1 MARCVV
7 CSIQHF
13 VAGGFFGVPN
23 QDWFRETFDRYA
35 GELVSYAR
43 ILLRDVDDLRS
54 YAEDSVQMAF
64 LQLCANQHAVREH
77 ENIEAWLKCVV
88 KNRIADDMRKLQMR
102 FRRLGMPV
110 DMEELE
116 KREARYRRDVDDGM
130 LAGEAEIERSC
141 VHRIEY
147 AYRVDDMR
155 VGWWWADKVS
165 NFPMT
170 LSILLWV
177 TDSGVDEAYGR
188 AVSFAP
194 CVEVARADILAQD
207 AIADLAQSSTL
218 PELMYLPI
226 EQDEKEVLRPAWVVL
241 VDMGTPHE
249 YDAFTGE
256 ELLNGWDALPQ

>member
-54 YAEDSVQMAF
+54 YAEDYAQMAF
-64 LQLCANQHAVREH
+64 LQLYANQQAVMEH

-116 KREARYRRDVDDGM
+116 KREVRYRRDVDDGM
-130 LAGEAEIERSC
+130 LAGEAFTVRDLLKMRLSEREYRLF
-141 VHRIEY
+141 VMLYLFEWPRERI
-147 AYRVDDMR
+147 ARKLDIGPNALHQR
-155 VGWWWADKVS
+155 IFRLQHKIRR
-165 NFPMT
+165 
-170 LSILLWV
+170 ILR
-177 TDSGVDEAYGR
+177 E
-188 AVSFAP
+188 
-194 CVEVARADILAQD
+194 
-207 AIADLAQSSTL
+207 
-218 PELMYLPI
+218 
-226 EQDEKEVLRPAWVVL
+226 EK
-241 VDMGTPHE
+241 G
-249 YDAFTGE
+249 
-256 ELLNGWDALPQ
+256 